1 MRARISLNFFYFSLS
16 RRRVNPEH
24 VFARVIAGLFNPLSR
39 NGKNNNQDSTVIVE
53 GAGCQAAEAPLS
65 VHAEDQTFRSDDGKF
80 SHNVGRMARIHRS
93 LPEGRQG
100 AGLEDGHTAGFPLQ
114 QGAHSV
120 VHHPAVAKNR
130 KGGINVQKVS
140 ILPLPNNA

>member
-1 MRARISLNFFYFSLS
+1 MS
-16 RRRVNPEH
+16 RHQVNPKH
-24 VFARVIAGLFNPLSR
+24 VFARVVAGLFNPLLHNDKQR
-39 NGKNNNQDSTVIVE
+39 KEDSTVTVE
-53 GAGCQAAEAPLS
+53 GARCKAAEAPLP
-65 VHAEDQTFRSDDGKF
+65 VHAKNQIFRSDDGKF
-80 SHNVGRMARIHRS
+80 SHNVGRMARIHRC

-120 VHHPAVAKNR
+120 VHRPAVAKNR